1 MTMANESNE
10 PDSGRSRPTGATTKT
25 PPRKSPARKP
35 PKQLPRYKVILH
47 NDDHNEMNYVI
58 GVIRKLTS
66 LTREEAMVRMFE
78 AHTTGVAL
86 LLVTH
91 KERAE
96 LYMEQFAS
104 CGLTVTIEP
113 ES

>member
-1 MTMANESNE
+1 MASERKKSDSES
-10 PDSGRSRPTGATTKT
+10 PGQAGSATKALPKKAPRRT
-25 PPRKSPARKP
+25 PPKE
-35 PKQLPRYKVILH
+35 LPRYRVLLH
-47 NDDHNEMNYVI
+47 NDDHNEMSYVV
-58 GVIRKLTS
+58 GVIRKLTP
-66 LTREEAMVRMFE
+66 LTKEEATMRMWE
-78 AHTTGVAL
+78 AHPNGVAL

>member
-1 MTMANESNE
+1 MGSKRKT
-10 PDSGRSRPTGATTKT
+10 PDSESPGQAGSATKARPKKAPRKT
-25 PPRKSPARKP
+25 PPKE
-35 PKQLPRYKVILH
+35 LPRYRVLLH
-47 NDDHNEMNYVI
+47 NDDHNEMSYVV
-58 GVIRKLTS
+58 GVIRKLTP
-66 LTREEAMVRMFE
+66 LTKEEATMRMWE
-78 AHTTGVAL
+78 AHTSGVAL

>member
-1 MTMANESNE
+1 MGSEKKK
-10 PDSGRSRPTGATTKT
+10 PDSLSPGQTGSATKAPPKKAPRKT
-25 PPRKSPARKP
+25 PPKE
-35 PKQLPRYKVILH
+35 LPRYRVLLH
-47 NDDHNEMNYVI
+47 NDDHNEMGYVV
-58 GVIRKLTS
+58 GVIRKLTP
-66 LTREEAMVRMFE
+66 LTKEEATMRMWE
-78 AHTTGVAL
+78 AHTSGVAL

-96 LYMEQFAS
+96 LYVEQFAS